1 MTILEF
7 LYNTVPGRFLLKSLT
22 GPRLSRICGNFLDS
36 ELSSFLI
43 QPFVKQNAIQL
54 SDYETTDI
62 KSFND
67 FFSRKI
73 KQGKRPIDMEENH
86 LIAPCDGLLSVWKI
100 KENTVFPVKQS
111 HYTISSL
118 LHSKKLAQR
127 YHGGYCLVYRLC
139 VNHYHRYC
147 YVDSGQKSRNF
158 FIPGRLH
165 TVRPVALREVPVF
178 TENSR
183 EYTLIRTEKFGT
195 VVQMEVGAM
204 LVGRIVNHE
213 EKGSTIRGKEKGYF
227 QYGGSTIIVLI
238 EPEQVQ
244 IREDILQSSALT
256 KEVPVKMGEVIKE
269 RFNNLLP
276 RYAIL
281 PIIAALLINN
291 CIYIGAAQLRNHLS
305 FYSLAIS
312 LDEKIPLLTPFV
324 IFYVLAYVQWALN
337 YILIGRD
344 SKKLCYQFVLGDI
357 LSKVICL
364 FFFILFPTTLTR
376 PEITGTDI
384 FSQLVRFIYSVDA
397 PVNLFP
403 SIHCLESWCCIR
415 AAYKMNFKTEKRTN
429 YYRVATILMSLGIFA
444 STLFIKQHVIA
455 DVFGGIAAFE
465 IGMILAKILI

>member
-1 MTILEF
+1 M
-7 LYNTVPGRFLLKSLT
+7 
-22 GPRLSRICGNFLDS
+22 
-36 ELSSFLI
+36 
-43 QPFVKQNAIQL
+43 
-54 SDYETTDI
+54 
-62 KSFND
+62 
-67 FFSRKI
+67 
-73 KQGKRPIDMEENH
+73 
-86 LIAPCDGLLSVWKI
+86 
-100 KENTVFPVKQS
+100 
-111 HYTISSL
+111 
-118 LHSKKLAQR
+118 HS
-127 YHGGYCLVYRLC
+127 
-139 VNHYHRYC
+139 N
-147 YVDSGQKSRNF
+147 
-158 FIPGRLH
+158 
-165 TVRPVALREVPVF
+165 
-178 TENSR
+178 
-183 EYTLIRTEKFGT
+183 
-195 VVQMEVGAM
+195 
-204 LVGRIVNHE
+204 
-213 EKGSTIRGKEKGYF
+213 
-227 QYGGSTIIVLI
+227 
-238 EPEQVQ
+238 
-244 IREDILQSSALT
+244 
-256 KEVPVKMGEVIKE
+256 IKE

-276 RYAIL
+276 KYAIL

-305 FYSLAIS
+305 FYSLAIL

-324 IFYVLAYVQWALN
+324 IFYVLAYGQWALN

>member
-7 LYNTVPGRFLLKSLT
+7 LYNTVPGRFLLKPLT
-22 GPRLSRICGNFLDS
+22 GPRLSRICGHFLDS

-67 FFSRKI
+67 FFSR
-73 KQGKRPIDMEENH
+73 
-86 LIAPCDGLLSVWKI
+86 KI

-244 IREDILQSSALT
+244 IREDILQSSVLT
-256 KEVPVKMGEVIKE
+256 KEVPVKMGEVIGH
-269 RFNNLLP
+269 
-276 RYAIL
+276 
-281 PIIAALLINN
+281 ALE
-291 CIYIGAAQLRNHLS
+291 H
-305 FYSLAIS
+305 
-312 LDEKIPLLTPFV
+312 
-324 IFYVLAYVQWALN
+324 
-337 YILIGRD
+337 
-344 SKKLCYQFVLGDI
+344 
-357 LSKVICL
+357 
-364 FFFILFPTTLTR
+364 
-376 PEITGTDI
+376 
-384 FSQLVRFIYSVDA
+384 
-397 PVNLFP
+397 
-403 SIHCLESWCCIR
+403 
-415 AAYKMNFKTEKRTN
+415 KRT
-429 YYRVATILMSLGIFA
+429 I
-444 STLFIKQHVIA
+444 Q
-455 DVFGGIAAFE
+455 
-465 IGMILAKILI
+465 